1 MSNIPIKSTTGFQ
14 DSPEF
19 IERIRLSSEQ
29 QAFLQLI
36 GARVTKIAAG
46 EVEFSLPFR
55 EDLTQQ
61 HGYVHAGVITTL
73 ADVACGYA
81 AYTLMPANAQVLSVE
96 FKVNLLRPA
105 VGDHFMAR
113 ARVLKNGRTLTVAQA
128 DVVAFS
134 GEGERQIAIMLATII
149 CK

>member
-1 MSNIPIKSTTGFQ
+1 MSKIPINSITGFQ

-19 IERIRLSSEQ
+19 IERIRLNSEQ

-46 EVEFSLPFR
+46 EVEFSISFR

-81 AYTLMPANAQVLSVE
+81 AYTLMPANSQVLSVE

-105 VGDHFMAR
+105 VGDHFVAR
-113 ARVLKNGRTLTVAQA
+113 ARVLKNGRMLTVAQA
-128 DVVAFS
+128 DVLAIS
-134 GEGERQIAIMLATII
+134 ADGERQIAIMLATII